1 MIYRFYVMEPIQGET
16 VSFLERECTSD
27 VDALSFAADHYQ
39 KWWEKFNIY
48 IVKQLTEDS
57 CGPVSTIA
65 KLIHQF

>member
-1 MIYRFYVMEPIQGET
+1 MIYRFTITEPET
-16 VSFLERECTSD
+16 GTSVSYLERECTSD

-39 KWWEKFNIY
+39 KWWENFDIY